1 VITRGIRRN
10 FRLFFKNCM
19 AVHAKEARKRKQAK
33 MARPRLATP
42 PGVAALAAAAGAA
55 AQRIVGWPLRL
66 HTEAGASASPGR
78 RDGAARCHCRSD
90 SLVTC
95 DRPWTGLAV
104 MALSRCPGHAGAAS
118 SGAESPRTRT
128 H

>member
-1 VITRGIRRN
+1 
-10 FRLFFKNCM
+10 M

-95 DRPWTGLAV
+95 DRPLAWTGLAV
-104 MALSRCPGHAGAAS
+104 VPLSRATPGRPLAARS
-118 SGAESPRTRT
+118 RRRGLGLTETVVVNEWQV
-128 H
+128 

>member
-1 VITRGIRRN
+1 MDAHTDKDGNRSSALFDQMPKLCVSNSQFVITRG
-10 FRLFFKNCM
+10 LFFKNCM

-66 HTEAGASASPGR
+66 HSA
-78 RDGAARCHCRSD
+78 H
-90 SLVTC
+90 
-95 DRPWTGLAV
+95 
-104 MALSRCPGHAGAAS
+104 
-118 SGAESPRTRT
+118 
-128 H
+128 